1 MTDIAKMK
9 KIVES
14 LGEKFTYNKDY
25 WAIVDSEETQTV
37 VGTDGYLHIV
47 VSTDEDVYKKPRFLQ
62 TMYQQF
68 WDKIQK
74 GTFKAVDEFAKN
86 VAKRLKQH
94 TKLPEIDILME
105 EQLEDVHIIVYTD
118 DLMNHAL
125 AEVKRR
131 KK

>member
-1 MTDIAKMK
+1 MTNVAKMK

-14 LGEKFTYNKDY
+14 LGERFTYDKNY
-25 WAIVDSEETQTV
+25 WAIVDNEETQTV
-37 VGTDGYLHIV
+37 VGTDGYLHIA

-62 TMYQQF
+62 VMYQQF
-68 WDKIQK
+68 WDKIQE
-74 GTFKAVDEFAKN
+74 GTFKAVDEFAEN

-94 TKLPEIDILME
+94 TKPPEIDILVE
-105 EQLEDVHIIVYTD
+105 EQLDDVHIVVYTD
-118 DLMNHAL
+118 DLMNYAL